1 MYNEDYRMMSFLSFC
16 FFFFCDGESVLIQL
30 GDMLINIKKKKKFA
44 YVCKV
49 RAIYIPIKIRTYQW
63 RKENEST
70 SLHPSPLCLCQQI
83 VFFCFFLFFF
93 LFIHRKEKKRKYKE
107 IELQTKPIILK
118 SIWED
123 IIRMKRNKGQRGGS
137 IIEIME
143 KKTKQMDYRGGL

>member
-1 MYNEDYRMMSFLSFC
+1 ME
-16 FFFFCDGESVLIQL
+16 
-30 GDMLINIKKKKKFA
+30 K
-44 YVCKV
+44 
-49 RAIYIPIKIRTYQW
+49 
-63 RKENEST
+63 RKREHFPT
-70 SLHPSPLCLCQQI
+70 SLALVSVSTNC
-83 VFFCFFLFFF
+83 FLFFF